1 MSKKDDKEY
10 IKLYGHISKDLKDRV
25 LYLFKAFNMTKKNI
39 DSINTQILKLRD
51 TKWAEINLVLYL
63 VPKATPRARAAGGWT
78 HFYVDGAK
86 YNSVEFKKFVKE
98 ELSNFPMIVTPCEF
112 ICDIYSPTPKQM
124 KPEEIILAELQHL
137 QNVSKPDWDNVGKTY
152 SDMIQNSLILDD
164 SLITV
169 ATTRKLYSIKPRV
182 EIKIRYRLSFD
193 CKYNKRKV
201 ESWKSY
207 KDNKDKIRER
217 NCL

>member
-1 MSKKDDKEY
+1 
-10 IKLYGHISKDLKDRV
+10 
-25 LYLFKAFNMTKKNI
+25 
-39 DSINTQILKLRD
+39 
-51 TKWAEINLVLYL
+51 
-63 VPKATPRARAAGGWT
+63 
-78 HFYVDGAK
+78 
-86 YNSVEFKKFVKE
+86 
-98 ELSNFPMIVTPCEF
+98 
-112 ICDIYSPTPKQM
+112 M